1 MTGPTAAPTNPG
13 SENRAELRI
22 AVAGGGT
29 GGHLF
34 PALAALEAL
43 RKRAGR
49 LEVLW
54 LATTRAI
61 DSDVLSRHGIR
72 YQPQP
77 ARPFSVRPWKWPAFW
92 WAWRRSVRLASRTL
106 RDFRP
111 HVVLG
116 TGGYACGPAVTAGHR
131 LGVPTCLLNPDARP
145 GLANRVLSRKSTK
158 VFVQWEV
165 TLRHFKRPQAALT
178 GCPVRQGF
186 LSLSKERGCEHL
198 GLCADQPVLLVTG
211 ASQGARN
218 INLAVLELAGWLCRQ
233 HPDWQVLHLTGQA
246 DYELIRRKYKDL
258 PGFKAIAFTQEMP
271 AAMAAADLVIS
282 RAGASSLA
290 EITAAGKAAVL
301 MPYPYD
307 RQRHQYANAAVLR
320 EAGAA
325 VVVEDRKDPQANA
338 EGLRQVLQVLLAKED
353 KRIEMAEA
361 SRRLGRP
368 DAAERVAEAI
378 LALAE
383 A

>member
-1 MTGPTAAPTNPG
+1 VGSYIAA
-13 SENRAELRI
+13 
-22 AVAGGGT
+22 
-29 GGHLF
+29 
-34 PALAALEAL
+34 
-43 RKRAGR
+43 
-49 LEVLW
+49 
-54 LATTRAI
+54 
-61 DSDVLSRHGIR
+61 
-72 YQPQP
+72 
-77 ARPFSVRPWKWPAFW
+77 
-92 WAWRRSVRLASRTL
+92 
-106 RDFRP
+106 
-111 HVVLG
+111 
-116 TGGYACGPAVTAGHR
+116 
-131 LGVPTCLLNPDARP
+131 
-145 GLANRVLSRKSTK
+145 
-158 VFVQWEV
+158 
-165 TLRHFKRPQAALT
+165 
-178 GCPVRQGF
+178 
-186 LSLSKERGCEHL
+186 
-198 GLCADQPVLLVTG
+198 LVTG